1 MTHARVSSQ
10 GSVPVHDEG
19 LHSAV
24 IPWNIKFRKVQNR
37 KMKSL
42 IYLNS
47 PPQGKTRYF
56 SLHNLQTILQIRMP
70 RSFKVKTRRRRM
82 KLPATRDL
90 LPSFWKHLA
99 EIGKVDL
106 QLYQSLAHSLPRLDL
121 LDLEAGELALT
132 PAVNSHENIQRLQP
146 SEEDLSGMEHEKF
159 PFVDINN
166 VDS

>member
-1 MTHARVSSQ
+1 
-10 GSVPVHDEG
+10 
-19 LHSAV
+19 
-24 IPWNIKFRKVQNR
+24 
-37 KMKSL
+37 MKSL

-99 EIGKVDL
+99 EIAFHIHPEDACEMDKELVIGLCKEYEALAEDSNEQHLIEMDATKPQRKHLLQKLVTMFGDGYFKMGTLDAL
-106 QLYQSLAHSLPRLDL
+106 QLISTH
-121 LDLEAGELALT
+121 GV
-132 PAVNSHENIQRLQP
+132 PAFQYRST
-146 SEEDLSGMEHEKF
+146 
-159 PFVDINN
+159 
-166 VDS
+166 